1 MPVDLATLAAFIA
14 AVLAIVLS
22 PGPDTMLILRY
33 TMTGGQRVGLATV
46 AGVQIGL
53 LGHTLAAVL
62 GLSLVI
68 ISSPALFK
76 GIAVL
81 GALYLAW
88 LAIQSVRAGVLEL
101 GGAEGGA
108 PLGGLKA
115 CRDAML
121 TNLLNPKVILLYIAL
136 MPNFVDAERGEAP
149 LQLAVLGVALIGV
162 NTLYQVPL
170 SLAAE
175 AARRWLG
182 SPTVQRAV
190 NWGTGTVLMS
200 FAGMMLYRHFF

>member
-1 MPVDLATLAAFIA
+1 MPVDLATLTAFIA
-14 AVLAIVLS
+14 AVLAVVLS

-33 TMTGGQRVGLATV
+33 TMTGGRRIGLATV

-68 ISSPALFK
+68 LSSPMMFK
-76 GIAVL
+76 GIAVA
-81 GALYLAW
+81 GALYLGW
-88 LAIQSVRAGVLEL
+88 LAVQSVRAGVLEVA
-101 GGAEGGA
+101 GAEGGA

-121 TNLLNPKVILLYIAL
+121 TNLLNPKVILLFLAL
-136 MPNFVDAERGEAP
+136 MPNFVVVERGQAP
-149 LQLAVLGVALIGV
+149 LQLAVLGVVLIGV

-175 AARRWLG
+175 AVRRWLG
-182 SPTVQRAV
+182 SAAVQRAV
-190 NWGTGTVLMS
+190 NWGTGAVLMS
-200 FAGMMLYRHFF
+200 FAGLMLSRHFF